1 MANIQQLV
9 DQLNANSPGANWT
22 LFGNGT
28 PVEETA
34 LVNVPADAASGTPAT
49 TVNRG
54 TGRYVVVIQDGDG
67 HQRKLPLKADPI
79 KGGLEVPQTGVNDTV
94 PDTTPNAKGQVDPAA
109 RKPNPN
115 LYSGNL
121 KDLSW
126 TAADPIVDVT
136 KSSPQA
142 SQDLINDK
150 SKADAEQSRASADYA
165 TAQADAVRA
174 KQALDN
180 DPQNRALQ
188 DASAQATQALNAA
201 QARNQDAAAAAS
213 AADTALKQQA
223 APGQI
228 ALTDAQRQV
237 QEANA
242 AKTAAT
248 TPSEI
253 GLNQAQTAAQLAAA
267 AKAAEPTVLTADTV
281 APLIMTMNPATGK
294 IESQPNG
301 NRITASEATSQLA
314 QQLGLKVAQG
324 SMSEK
329 DAQDLITGAI
339 NTMNAQ
345 TQRISAEA
353 AKQNADTAQQ
363 QNQIT
368 AAGDILANVRGNAQ
382 TGAGLLQQRAQTAQG
397 MLGQVLGLAQGGTAS
412 GGMGGGMMEAPA
424 PGFGAQLASGI
435 GQWTAGLMGGQ
446 ATMDS
451 AARLLQMADPRSS
464 LADPASQQAVST
476 LAQLMDKYHQATGAP
491 HPAVAATQAMAQSQQ
506 TGGMAAPATAPNPAY
521 ASTGAGAVTAG
532 YGATGNPWGN
542 APNGFPAPTTVQSPY
557 SSSGLGPVGAGFAAP
572 STASPT
578 IVIHMPGAA

>member
-1 MANIQQLV
+1 MPTISSLVSGLGEGWKVVGSGQPIEEITSITNPAANDPTAPEGTQPRLQQ
-9 DQLNANSPGANWT
+9 
-22 LFGNGT
+22 
-28 PVEETA
+28 
-34 LVNVPADAASGTPAT
+34 
-49 TVNRG
+49 G
-54 TGRYVVVIQDGDG
+54 TGRYYVVVQDADG
-67 HQRKLPLKADPI
+67 HQRAMYLKASPI
-79 KGGLEVPQTGVNDTV
+79 KGGLEPPQTGVSKPENEYRGDLTKLDWQQAGAVADV
-94 PDTTPNAKGQVDPAA
+94 P
-109 RKPNPN
+109 
-115 LYSGNL
+115 
-121 KDLSW
+121 
-126 TAADPIVDVT
+126 

-142 SQDLINDK
+142 SQALIDDA
-150 SKADAEQSRASADYA
+150 SKANAEQSRASADYA

-201 QARNQDAAAAAS
+201 QARNQDAAAAAA

-345 TQRISAEA
+345 TAQT
-353 AKQNADTAQQ
+353 NAQTQQQ
-363 QNQIT
+363 QNQVS
-368 AAGDILANVRGNAQ
+368 AAGDILSNVRGNAQ
-382 TGAGLLQQRAQTAQG
+382 TGAGMLQQRAQTAQG
-397 MLGQVLGLAQGGTAS
+397 MLGQILGIAGQGQRS
-412 GGMGGGMMEAPA
+412 GNFGGGLMSAPA
-424 PGFGAQLASGI
+424 GLGAGIVNGISG
-435 GQWTAGLMGGQ
+435 WTSQLMGGQ
-446 ATMDS
+446 DTLDS
-451 AARLLQMADPRSS
+451 AARLVQMADPKSNM
-464 LADPASQQAVST
+464 ADPAMQTAVGALT
-476 LAQLMDKYHQATGAP
+476 TMLDKYHQVTGQP
-491 HPAVAATQAMAQSQQ
+491 HPAVAATAAANQSQQ
-506 TGGMAAPATAPNPAY
+506 NNGVTAPQAAAPAPNPAY

-532 YGATGNPWGN
+532 YGSGAGNPWGN
-542 APNGFPAPTTVQSPY
+542 APNGFPAPVTVGSNPY
-557 SSSGLGPVGAGFAAP
+557 ASSGVGAVGAGFAAP
-572 STASPT
+572 QTGPT
-578 IVIHMPGAA
+578 IVIHT

>member
-1 MANIQQLV
+1 MANVQQLV

-54 TGRYVVVIQDGDG
+54 TGRYVVVIQDSDG

-79 KGGLEVPQTGVNDTV
+79 KGGLVVPQTGVNDTV
-94 PDTTPNAKGQVDPAA
+94 ADTTPNAKGQVDPAA
-109 RKPNPN
+109 RKPNPS

-136 KSSPQA
+136 KSAPQA

-201 QARNQDAAAAAS
+201 QARAQDANAAAT

-228 ALTDAQRQV
+228 ALTDAQRQA

-242 AKTAAT
+242 VKTAAT

-253 GLNQAQTAAQLAAA
+253 NLNQAQAAANLATA

-314 QQLGLKVAQG
+314 QQLGVKVAQG

-353 AKQNADTAQQ
+353 AQQNADTAQQ
-363 QNQIT
+363 QNQIS
-368 AAGDILANVRGNAQ
+368 AAGDILSNVRGNAQ
-382 TGAGLLQQRAQTAQG
+382 TGAGMLQQRASTAQG
-397 MLGQVLGLAQGGTAS
+397 MLGQILGIAGQGQRS
-412 GGMGGGMMEAPA
+412 GNFGGGLMSAPA
-424 PGFGAQLASGI
+424 GLGAGIVNGISG
-435 GQWTAGLMGGQ
+435 WTSSLMGGQ
-446 ATMDS
+446 DTLDS
-451 AARLLQMADPRSS
+451 AARLVQMADPKSNM
-464 LADPASQQAVST
+464 ADPAMQTAVGALT
-476 LAQLMDKYHQATGAP
+476 TMLDKYHQVTGQP
-491 HPAVAATQAMAQSQQ
+491 HPAVAATAAANQSQQ
-506 TGGMAAPATAPNPAY
+506 NGGTTAPVTTTPNPTPTPMG
-521 ASTGAGAVTAG
+521 SSGAVNAG
-532 YGATGNPWGN
+532 YAATGGNPWGN
-542 APNGFPAPTTVQSPY
+542 APNGFPAPVTVGSNPY
-557 SSSGLGPVGAGFAAP
+557 ASSGVGAVGAGFAAP
-572 STASPT
+572 QTGPT
-578 IVIHMPGAA
+578 IVIHT